1 MDWTVYFVTNACIGI
16 LTALAAKAKGRPMM
30 PWFLT
35 TLVFSVLALLA
46 VLIAPGAGK
55 KCPKCAETV
64 RKDASVCKHCGHEFS
79 VEVEPTPVPQ
89 A

>member
-1 MDWTVYFVTNACIGI
+1 MDWTTYFVSNACIGI
-16 LTALAAKAKGRPMM
+16 LTALAAKAKGRPMV

-35 TLVFSVLALLA
+35 TLVFSVFALLA

-64 RKDASVCKHCGHEFS
+64 KRDATVCKHCGHEF
-79 VEVEPTPVPQ
+79 VHAGQPAP
-89 A
+89 AA